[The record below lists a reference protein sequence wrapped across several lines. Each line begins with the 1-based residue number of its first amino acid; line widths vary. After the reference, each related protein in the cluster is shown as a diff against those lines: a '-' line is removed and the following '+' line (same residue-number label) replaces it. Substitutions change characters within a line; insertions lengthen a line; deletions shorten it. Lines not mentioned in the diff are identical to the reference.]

1 VCAKPFLVLEQGAR
15 RHGNLPVLI
24 PREGR
29 GKRASISQDVAPALD
44 DCDRA
49 VARMI
54 CAGVRA
60 TDGIAATN
68 VESQSP

>member
-1 VCAKPFLVLEQGAR
+1 
-15 RHGNLPVLI
+15 VLI

-44 DCDRA
+44 EFGLA

-54 CAGVRA
+54 WRKCTSDRRHGSCQCRISV
-60 TDGIAATN
+60 TVMQVI
-68 VESQSP
+68 